1 MGAIFDTQDKET
13 VNRGGQRIMLMEIV
27 SVFKLDRQYFRSSL
41 RYLEPLPSLIN
52 PANALHIAMLVG
64 EGMRGEGKYPL
75 CYQFVLRAYAK

>member
-1 MGAIFDTQDKET
+1 MW
-13 VNRGGQRIMLMEIV
+13 MEIV

-75 CYQFVLRAYAK
+75 CYQFVLRAYANRGGDYMCHRASFNRSSNIF